1 MREIWNSVNKFY
13 VINLFTIMLVIFS
26 LLIMFF
32 IQFKVEK
39 LQESIAKSRSQITT
53 YEDQIRLYE
62 VEWVYLTRPERLRQI
77 SAKYLQNNGYALA
90 SQIKGEKDINEA
102 YNADYR
108 LDEEESEEVVVK
120 TDI

>member
-1 MREIWNSVNKFY
+1 MREIWNHVNKFY
-13 VINLFTIMLVIFS
+13 AINFATILMVIFS

-39 LQESIAKSRSQITT
+39 LQESIAMSRSQISD

-77 SAKYLQNNGYALA
+77 SAKYLKNNGYALA
-90 SQIKGEKDINEA
+90 SQIKGPNDLEQV
-102 YNADYR
+102 YNANYQQ
-108 LDEEESEEVVVK
+108 EESDNTEIVER
-120 TDI
+120 DI

>member
-1 MREIWNSVNKFY
+1 
-13 VINLFTIMLVIFS
+13 
-26 LLIMFF
+26 MFF